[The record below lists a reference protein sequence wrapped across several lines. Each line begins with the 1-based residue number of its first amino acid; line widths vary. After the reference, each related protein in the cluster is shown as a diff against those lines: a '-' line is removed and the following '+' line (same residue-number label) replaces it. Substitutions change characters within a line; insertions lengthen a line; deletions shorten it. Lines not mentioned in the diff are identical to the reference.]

1 MAKQNQKSKKQ
12 RGGDWTSWLG
22 SLVGK
27 KPEDTA
33 TVAAAN
39 VASANVASANVASA
53 NVASDTVKPV
63 DENKVQADDV
73 KEPEPVV
80 GGKKHKKS
88 SKKSKSKK
96 SRAKKHKKSVKR

>member
-33 TVAAAN
+33 TVAA
-39 VASANVASANVASA
+39 ANVASA